1 MVSSGIKG
9 KKLKPSGGLSLLS
22 SQQHGLGAGAWIVY
36 ESGMIDVKRD
46 VSEAMADLLWSTSQY
61 STIVSCD

>member
-1 MVSSGIKG
+1 MISSEG
-9 KKLKPSGGLSLLS
+9 KNVKPSGSRSLLS

-36 ESGMIDVKRD
+36 ESGKIDVKRD
-46 VSEAMADLLWSTSQY
+46 VSEAMAGLLWSISQY